1 MHIHP
6 IFYVCILKCADD
18 SFYIGMTNHLDK
30 RINEHESSKYPGS
43 YTYNRRP
50 IELMFYETF
59 TDPES
64 AYFFEQKIKKWSRA
78 KKQALI
84 EENYHKLPSL
94 SKKNFVKSGK

>member
-6 IFYVCILKCADD
+6 IFYIYILKCADD

-30 RINEHESSKYPGS
+30 RMNEHESGKYPGS

-50 IELMFYETF
+50 IELVFYETF

-64 AYFFEQKIKKWSRA
+64 AYYFEQKIKKWSRA
-78 KKQALI
+78 KKLALI
-84 EENYHKLPSL
+84 EENYHKLPEL
-94 SKKNFVKSGK
+94 AKKKFRKK

>member
-6 IFYVCILKCADD
+6 IFFVYIFKCADD

-30 RINEHESSKYPGS
+30 RMNEHESGNYPGS

-50 IELMFYETF
+50 IELLFYETF

-64 AYFFEQKIKKWSRA
+64 AHFFEQKIK
-78 KKQALI
+78 L
-84 EENYHKLPSL
+84 
-94 SKKNFVKSGK
+94 